1 MSMKLKAR
9 FMLFWGGF
17 VWRPGEVGC
26 DLMSYAGKLLRAIT
40 GEPVILIAA
49 GVIPVNQA
57 GEILLLQR
65 CDGVWDLPGGH
76 MEPGEALA
84 ETAARELFEETGLS
98 VAHLELLGV
107 TSGKETFYPPRNA
120 YYVTAI
126 YGVEGPL
133 KPVKLSH
140 EHVAAR
146 SFALNALP
154 QRVSVSVQGV
164 VVQFTNLDKMVARHD
179 GSEG

>member
-1 MSMKLKAR
+1 MR
-9 FMLFWGGF
+9 
-17 VWRPGEVGC
+17 
-26 DLMSYAGKLLRAIT
+26 
-40 GEPVILIAA
+40 GEPVVLVTA
-49 GVIPVNQA
+49 GVVLVNQA

-65 CDGVWDLPGGH
+65 HDGVWDLPGGH
-76 MEPGEALA
+76 MEPGEALE

-98 VAHLELLGV
+98 AAHLELLGV
-107 TSGKETFYPPRNA
+107 ASGEETFYPPRNA

-126 YGVEGPL
+126 YRTEQP
-133 KPVKLSH
+133 PETVKLSY

-164 VVQFTNLDKMVARHD
+164 VARFTNLDKTVARHD